1 MRHFLLF
8 TCLLMF
14 VAGCAY
20 PASSVKVSDDRPTIA
35 IKGAPENAM
44 LKVDG
49 LEMGLANQFDVHSQ
63 LLIVEPGTHMIEIIY
78 QNSRIHSEKVFLGV
92 GETRVIEVIFN
103 GGAEE

>member
-8 TCLLMF
+8 AGLLMF

-35 IKGAPENAM
+35 INGAPENAM
-44 LKVDG
+44 LMVDG
-49 LEMGLANQFDVHSQ
+49 LEMGLANQFDESSQ
-63 LLIVEPGTHMIEIIY
+63 LLIVEPGTHLIEVIY
-78 QNSRIHSEKVFLGV
+78 QSSKIHSEKIFLGV